1 MDFVF
6 DISFGSFLSVSSA
19 QMDEIL
25 AGLQMSGVQF
35 LRVARGEASRLNQT
49 CGDTGQILP
58 WSWCDQLRIS
68 CHSSAG
74 DFLTHRWVQFHFED
88 FYAGAPMLT
97 FPFFLWIN
105 ILIVTRLWRIGK
117 LEKG

>member
-1 MDFVF
+1 MDFVLN
-6 DISFGSFLSVSSA
+6 ISLGSFLSVSSA

-25 AGLQMSGVQF
+25 VGLQMSGVRF

-68 CHSSAG
+68 
-74 DFLTHRWVQFHFED
+74 
-88 FYAGAPMLT
+88 
-97 FPFFLWIN
+97 
-105 ILIVTRLWRIGK
+105 
-117 LEKG
+117 